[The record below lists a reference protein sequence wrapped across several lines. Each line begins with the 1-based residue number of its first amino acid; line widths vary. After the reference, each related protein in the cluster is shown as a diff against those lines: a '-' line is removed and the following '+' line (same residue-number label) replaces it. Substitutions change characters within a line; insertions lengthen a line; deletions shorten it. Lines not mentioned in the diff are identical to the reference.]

1 MRRKGINMLR
11 DEKAKE
17 YAEQSASWY
26 EAKIREAYRAGWND
40 AERNMYDKADALV
53 KVIREQREEKE

>member
-1 MRRKGINMLR
+1 MLR

-17 YAEQSASWY
+17 YAEQSAAWY

-53 KVIREQREEKE
+53 KVIREQREEEE

>member
-1 MRRKGINMLR
+1 MLR

-17 YAEQSASWY
+17 YASVSAGWY

-40 AERNMYDKADALV
+40 AERNMMDKAEALV
-53 KVIREQREEKE
+53 QVVREQREAEE